1 MNVPC
6 ARCGRMFFGV
16 VEGVPFDKLVCMECA
31 LREMPPEE
39 KERIIEGKVPGDPE
53 ALREVRRILLG
64 SAPRDRERARKGRRQ
79 HRER

>member
-39 KERIIEGKVPGDPE
+39 KARIIEGKVPGDPE
-53 ALREVRRILLG
+53 ALREIRRMLLG
-64 SAPRDRERARKGRRQ
+64 SARRDLRRQ
-79 HRER
+79 HRDR